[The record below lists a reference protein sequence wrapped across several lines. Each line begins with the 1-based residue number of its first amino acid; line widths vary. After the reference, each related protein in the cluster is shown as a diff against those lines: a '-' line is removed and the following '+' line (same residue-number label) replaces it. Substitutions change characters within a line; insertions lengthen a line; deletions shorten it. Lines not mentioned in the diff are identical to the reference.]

1 MFSRERSIL
10 KGVGKAL
17 IVNDR
22 RINMLSWNQPCQRT
36 KITSKKDFSLRKKQG
51 GHLVKVLISC
61 KVDTKGTPR
70 NAKIMIWEME
80 SPYHHLKMAL
90 NF

>member
-17 IVNDR
+17 IINDR
-22 RINMLSWNQPCQRT
+22 RINMLSWNQPCQQT
-36 KITSKKDFSLRKKQG
+36 KITSKKDFDLRRTQV
-51 GHLVKVLISC
+51 GHLVKVPILC
-61 KVDTKGTPR
+61 KVDTMGTPR

-80 SPYHHLKMAL
+80 SPYHHLKLAL
-90 NF
+90 DF